1 MQAFSTARSVSA
13 RTLAHKETAMSLSA
27 HMDVQETA
35 PSACVEGSGTSTS
48 STRMHTRQLLMTLDV
63 EALRRT
69 PTTRGGLKMLATVTL
84 WKILVSS

>member
-63 EALRRT
+63 EALHKT
-69 PTTRGGLKMLATVTL
+69 PTTKDGMMIWGIVG
-84 WKILVSS
+84 